1 VWCLFL
7 FTTPLHRG
15 MDIAHRETDMS
26 LSLSQTFDTRV
37 EWDTT
42 RSANAVWMHA
52 NELTDESTINR
63 RRWPDGLQLRFALH
77 LVIIIFIT
85 FLFFTPGSI
94 DPRG

>member
-15 MDIAHRETDMS
+15 MDIALRDTDMS
-26 LSLSQTFDTRV
+26 LSLSLRHFDTRV

-63 RRWPDGLQLRFALH
+63 RRWPDGLQLCFALY

-85 FLFFTPGSI
+85 FFIFY
-94 DPRG
+94 PR